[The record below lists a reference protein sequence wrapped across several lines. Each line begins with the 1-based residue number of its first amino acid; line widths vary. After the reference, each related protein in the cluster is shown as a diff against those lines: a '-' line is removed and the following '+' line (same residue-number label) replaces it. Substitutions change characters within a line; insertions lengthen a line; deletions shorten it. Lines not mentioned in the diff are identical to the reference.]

1 MWIKSERKS
10 LPEYLKEITKTAA
23 YQGLDWFMTDGQ
35 ATGRFKP
42 YKVTLLQEGLTQA
55 RVSKYFK
62 KGTITQYLLAHNR
75 TDECIKWL
83 KVKCSH
89 KGFYSK
95 AGRLFRTFIH

>member
-1 MWIKSERKS
+1 MPILIWIKSERNS

-62 KGTITQYLLAHNR
+62 KGTITQYLFTNNLIK
-75 TDECIKWL
+75 ECI
-83 KVKCSH
+83 S
-89 KGFYSK
+89 
-95 AGRLFRTFIH
+95 